1 MLLATLMTFLYNDI
15 IEYNDYGSSAYM
27 CRFGTC
33 EHLCRHQSRISGKDC
48 AVYKWHEI
56 LVVLLSSSDSST
68 AVQDMVAHTHGPTLF
83 FTAGSAIQIWNLR
96 MLAIAIGCSN

>member
-1 MLLATLMTFLYNDI
+1 MLLAALMIFLFNDI
-15 IEYNDYGSSAYM
+15 INYNYYGSSACM

-33 EHLCRHQSRISGKDC
+33 ELLCRHQSRISGKDY
-48 AVYKWHEI
+48 AVYKSYEI

-68 AVQDMVAHTHGPTLF
+68 AVQDIVAHTHGPTLF

-96 MLAIAIGCSN
+96 MLVIAIGCSN